1 VTTEGSPAA
10 FVPEV
15 LHYRFA
21 FADTRPTCADVEK
34 VLGYPPG
41 AASAPVVATTQ
52 ELLQSTEDLW
62 SIEGGCVVYPAI
74 SLDRSQHHID
84 IRGVTFDVGKVVC
97 GQLTG
102 AEAMAVFVCTAGSGI
117 EHMSRRLM
125 SSGDPFTGFIAD
137 TLGSLVVENAMD
149 RVQAQLALA
158 MQARGLRIT
167 ERYSPGYCGWRVD
180 EQKNLFSLLPPDF
193 CGVRLTESAL
203 MQPIKSVSGF
213 IGLGAT
219 VTRRP
224 YTCRLCDLEDCL
236 YRRLRSDAGIG
247 DGAPAV

>member
-1 VTTEGSPAA
+1 MRTEGARSAND
-10 FVPEV
+10 V
-15 LHYRFA
+15 LHYRLS
-21 FADTRPTCADVEK
+21 FADTQPTLADIEK

-41 AASAPVVATTQ
+41 QASAPVVAASQ
-52 ELLQSTEDLW
+52 ELLPGPEDTW
-62 SIEGGCVVYPAI
+62 AIEGGCAIYSPI
-74 SLDRSQHHID
+74 SLDSDRHSLD
-84 IRGVTFDVGKVVC
+84 IQGLPFDLGQVVS

-102 AEAMAVFVCTAGSGI
+102 AEAIAVFVCTAGSGI
-117 EHMSRRLM
+117 EELSRQQM
-125 SSGDPFTGFIAD
+125 SSGDPVIGFIAD

-149 RVQAQLALA
+149 RVQALLAEA
-158 MQARGLRIT
+158 MEARGLSIT

-180 EQKNLFSLLPPDF
+180 EQKQLFRLLPPDF

-213 IGLGAT
+213 IGIGRN

-236 YRRLRSDAGIG
+236 YRRLKSAA
-247 DGAPAV
+247 APADRPPAV